1 MNVAEAAD
9 ILLRAESSGSEI
21 SPLTDLWEELDVAT
35 AYEVQA
41 ETLRRRLER
50 GEHVVGLKLGLTSA
64 AKQRAMGIDRPLLGW
79 LTDTMVLAAGE
90 PIGSGLIHPR
100 VEPEIVFVLAH
111 KLAGPGVTAAQALSA
126 IGSVCA
132 GMEVIDSRFAD
143 FRFRLPDVVADN
155 ASSAQVAL
163 GPVAVAPS
171 GLDLSLEACVFTVN
185 GEVVDSATGAAVQG
199 HPAQALALAA
209 NTLAERG
216 LALEPGWIVLTGGM
230 TNAAPM
236 PPGSSAVAEFTHL
249 GTIAVRAGSEGSG

>member
-79 LTDTMVLAAGE
+79 LTDAMVLAAGD

-100 VEPEIVFVLAH
+100 VEPEIVLVLAH
-111 KLAGPGVTAAQALSA
+111 KLMGPG
-126 IGSVCA
+126 
-132 GMEVIDSRFAD
+132 
-143 FRFRLPDVVADN
+143 
-155 ASSAQVAL
+155 
-163 GPVAVAPS
+163 
-171 GLDLSLEACVFTVN
+171 
-185 GEVVDSATGAAVQG
+185 
-199 HPAQALALAA
+199 
-209 NTLAERG
+209 
-216 LALEPGWIVLTGGM
+216 
-230 TNAAPM
+230 
-236 PPGSSAVAEFTHL
+236 
-249 GTIAVRAGSEGSG
+249 